1 MRVPLF
7 QKQQG
12 KMQTVKQQSDYLTF
26 ICWIYFLPTD
36 RRWNAMSLRCHYTR
50 LFQGSTGF
58 VYACMRVLVIVR
70 NERSLCMCFV
80 LCLIYVFVYSV
91 YKTVCAHMHSPSHMC
106 LYTLSTCHTPSSVF
120 VSLLYTL
127 FAWAGAKRR
136 WGVRATDVRCAGAH
150 HLQFQHVSS
159 T

>member
-1 MRVPLF
+1 MKNEGTLVPEATRKNADSKTAKRLPDFHLLNLF
-7 QKQQG
+7 LAHRQALERDVI
-12 KMQTVKQQSDYLTF
+12 T
-26 ICWIYFLPTD
+26 
-36 RRWNAMSLRCHYTR
+36 MSLHATVSRIDWFCVC
-50 LFQGSTGF
+50 

-136 WGVRATDVRCAGAH
+136 
-150 HLQFQHVSS
+150 
-159 T
+159 